1 MSEAESSRP
10 KREIKKTKAIE
21 THDSN
26 VKKSQNTRESN
37 QRNKNVREQEAALVA
52 AENGLDES
60 PKKPKSKKKKSKS
73 KKAADADDGSKAPSP
88 EPDATLLA
96 LKEDEAKARRLR
108 GMLHFRD
115 DVPWEILE
123 QVDYEDLE
131 GFVAAGDDAAKV
143 LLTVG
148 PHAKPPKAKPSKVAA
163 KAPLPAK
170 TPKRIAAIV
179 EPATI
184 KALGSPINALYSAK
198 KQSAL
203 GADTPIA
210 ATRKR
215 ASSTDRGGPESK
227 RQRKTALDGIK
238 PPQPRHANHRS
249 ASGPASYASS
259 SSLLKNRLQS
269 GSRSSSR
276 APSASRAPSQAP
288 AGPVS
293 TSGPALGESDF
304 EMLGQSDIDEP
315 MAFEEPEEEKPKKKT
330 RAPPGQA
337 KERPRLGHYT
347 GMERQLLEE
356 TLQIVCSRLGSQ
368 DACPLGGEFERLIR
382 KSWAEAAKNLG
393 TTTEKWPCD
402 QDHVRVVSETEYE
415 KPVLYSDTIVQ
426 TSDRVGSYRGH
437 AKRNIR
443 GPVAVAY
450 GLDSMVGK
458 DLTKHVEYLLE
469 KRFYKGPKVD
479 GRSGL
484 FEHPLVIATCRQLY
498 FIGRK
503 SPAVRYPGEYNPL
516 PPNALA
522 LALAILEFAISEYGG
537 GEFKEQD
544 LEFETLYKLW
554 SAHLKNI
561 KFWMDKVGE
570 KVHVKVRTVLM
581 NSGKTSTAAISNT
594 NNKNLLTGSDFEDNS
609 DEEELQLVLR
619 PNPGHTA
626 VPSSSK
632 PGKASKLIPSSS
644 KSGEASKSSKS
655 KSIHSSSE
663 STSASSEALNKSI
676 SSHKL
681 KPKPKPKAKPRLE
694 LSVVME
700 TPSSSPAKPPPSKPS
715 LSPSKPAA
723 PAAMSN
729 KPRSVDGSK
738 STPDDSSS
746 SSSSES
752 SNSSDSESSSS
763 GSSDSES
770 SDSESGGAKSGGT
783 KSKPASDAAATEKPT
798 SPAPKTAQ
806 PSRADKGAKKVASGN
821 PIPGDSAG
829 VSKDSSDSSD
839 SSGLSEPEDADTGKG
854 PKPGEELMDV
864 DVDEGA
870 GGASERD
877 NAATKPAPANEASDK
892 KSSSARPNAGDPAEE
907 KDEAAEEVEAKEVK
921 EAEAKQTKEKEK
933 KGKGKK
939 GKKGTE
945 SKGKEKDPGKNGTKA
960 GVMTRS
966 ARKSA

>member
-1 MSEAESSRP
+1 MSEAESGRP

-26 VKKSQNTRESN
+26 VKKSQTTRESN

-52 AENGLDES
+52 AENGLAES

-73 KKAADADDGSKAPSP
+73 KKAADADADVDSRAPSP
-88 EPDATLLA
+88 ELDATLVA
-96 LKEDEAKARRLR
+96 LKEDEAKAKRLR
-108 GMLHFRD
+108 GILHYRD
-115 DVPWEILE
+115 DMPWGILDK
-123 QVDYEDLE
+123 VDYEDLE
-131 GFVAAGDDAAKV
+131 GFVAAGDNASRV

-148 PHAKPPKAKPSKVAA
+148 PHAKPPKPKPSKVAA

-215 ASSTDRGGPESK
+215 ASSTDRGGPGLK
-227 RQRKTALDGIK
+227 RQRKTVLDGIK
-238 PPQPRHANHRS
+238 PSQPRHANHRS

-259 SSLLKNRLQS
+259 SSLKNRLQS
-269 GSRSSSR
+269 ESRSSSR

-288 AGPVS
+288 AVPVS
-293 TSGPALGESDF
+293 TSGPALGESDC

-315 MAFEEPEEEKPKKKT
+315 MAFEEPEQEKPKKKT

-337 KERPRLGHYT
+337 KERPRLSHYT

-382 KSWAEAAKNLG
+382 KSWAEAAKNLE

-402 QDHVRVVSETEYE
+402 QDHVRV
-415 KPVLYSDTIVQ
+415 

-450 GLDSMVGK
+450 GLDTMVGD
-458 DLTKHVEYLLE
+458 DLIKHVNYLLE

-479 GRSGL
+479 GRSGH

-498 FIGRK
+498 FVGRK
-503 SPAVRYPGEYNPL
+503 SPATRYPQDYNPL

-522 LALAILEFAISEYGG
+522 LALAILEFAISEYGD

-561 KFWMDKVGE
+561 KFWMNKVGE
-570 KVHVKVRTVLM
+570 KVHVQVRTFLYEAALK
-581 NSGKTSTAAISNT
+581 NSGKTATTSNSNT
-594 NNKNLLTGSDFEDNS
+594 SNKNLLTESDFDVDS

-619 PNPGHTA
+619 PNPGYTA

-632 PGKASKLIPSSS
+632 SGKASKSIPSSS
-644 KSGEASKSSKS
+644 KFGEASKSSKS
-655 KSIHSSSE
+655 IHSSSK
-663 STSASSEALNKSI
+663 STSASSEADRSLNTSI
-676 SSHKL
+676 SSH
-681 KPKPKPKAKPRLE
+681 KPKPKPKPKPRLE

-700 TPSSSPAKPPPSKPS
+700 SPSSSPSKPPPSKPPPS
-715 LSPSKPAA
+715 QPSPPPSKPAA

-729 KPRSVDGSK
+729 KPGPVDGNK
-738 STPDDSSS
+738 SSRDD

-752 SNSSDSESSSS
+752 SSSSDSESSSS
-763 GSSDSES
+763 ESSDSESSDSES
-770 SDSESGGAKSGGT
+770 SDSESGGAESVGA
-783 KSKPASDAAATEKPT
+783 KSKPASGAAATEIPT

-806 PSRADKGAKKVASGN
+806 LSRADKGAKKVASGN
-821 PIPGDSAG
+821 PISDDSAG
-829 VSKDSSDSSD
+829 VPKGSSD
-839 SSGLSEPEDADTGKG
+839 SSGLSEPEDTDTGKG
-854 PKPGEELMDV
+854 PKPRVESMDV
-864 DVDEGA
+864 DVDEDA
-870 GGASERD
+870 EEPSERD

-892 KSSSARPNAGDPAEE
+892 KSSSARPNAENPAEE

-921 EAEAKQTKEKEK
+921 EAEAKETKEKEK

-939 GKKGTE
+939 GKNGTV
-945 SKGKEKDPGKNGTKA
+945 SKGKEKDPGENGTKT